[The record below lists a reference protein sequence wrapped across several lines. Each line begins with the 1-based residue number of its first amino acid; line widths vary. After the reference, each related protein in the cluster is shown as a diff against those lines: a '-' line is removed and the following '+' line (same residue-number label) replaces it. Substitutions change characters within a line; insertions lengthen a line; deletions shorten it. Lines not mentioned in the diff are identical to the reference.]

1 MKARVWVETEVEVDV
16 GVSDMIAALCDMPE
30 PEKLGMA
37 LNGLSTCLGYLK
49 KLPDTLVAEMND
61 KQRGIIVATLEEQAA
76 RYKTPNA
83 KLTGDPQLYR
93 GASSEQSERG

>member
-1 MKARVWVETEVEVDV
+1 MKAKVWIETEVEVDV

-37 LNGLSTCLGYLK
+37 LSGLSTCLGYLK

-61 KQRGIIVATLEEQAA
+61 KQREIIVATLEEQAA

-83 KLTGDPQLYR
+83 DVTGLAPEGDK
-93 GASSEQSERG
+93 S